1 MDFVTSTS
9 GVVLAYRSDEPG
21 NGWVWKEL
29 QDHRGVTLSRVF
41 TFKREDLLSEP
52 DEADAEDSF
61 EAFTYQFHF
70 AVRREGYFQI
80 EGRIFDIPNKVLIAD
95 AGLPLSRKLFVAER
109 NISIMRRI
117 ANLLPADHDIEA
129 FA

>member
-1 MDFVTSTS
+1 MEFVASPS
-9 GVVLAYRSDEPG
+9 EVVLTYRSDQPG

-29 QDHRGVTLSRVF
+29 LDHDSVTLSRVF
-41 TFKREDLLSEP
+41 TFERRDLLSEP

-61 EAFTYQFHF
+61 EAFTYQFRF

-95 AGLPLSRKLFVAER
+95 ANLPISRRLFIAER
-109 NISIMRRI
+109 NISIISRI
-117 ANLLPADHDIEA
+117 ADLLPPTRTS
-129 FA
+129 